1 MGIICCRLSF
11 GQHRPA
17 QQIILDFDTTKKTKF
32 IKNITDVFYFQTRYS
47 SKLNRNFWWLYPNLT
62 SLVHQN
68 KQVYFVK
75 ILKTQ
80 LHPSSGRLETAIE
93 YDCKF
98 CDLVTHGALRSS
110 HELVE
115 KCPCVPDRIG
125 INLKVLVLK
134 ERGKT
139 EYPKKKPLEAR
150 ERTNHNFYPHM
161 ASTQGLEPLG
171 HKGGRRVLS
180 PLRHPCSYLQYK
192 TENPLNNF
200 IPRNELFARSF
211 CALID

>member
-1 MGIICCRLSF
+1 M
-11 GQHRPA
+11 
-17 QQIILDFDTTKKTKF
+17 
-32 IKNITDVFYFQTRYS
+32 FYFQTRYS
-47 SKLNRNFWWLYPNLT
+47 NKLNRKFWWLYPNLT

-80 LHPSSGRLETAIE
+80 LHPSSGILETGIE

-161 ASTQGLEPLG
+161 ASTQGLESGPQGWKL
-171 HKGGRRVLS
+171 RRVPS
-180 PLRHPCSYLQYK
+180 PTRHPSSYLIHDWGCAQQFYPEK
-192 TENPLNNF
+192 WTICKIILCF
-200 IPRNELFARSF
+200 DWLKRNAVSYLYVTAYTCKIWHLCSPNQK
-211 CALID
+211 L

>member
-1 MGIICCRLSF
+1 MQDGCYLLSLKLWIVSLCLVD
-11 GQHRPA
+11 
-17 QQIILDFDTTKKTKF
+17 IILDFDTTKKTKI
-32 IKNITDVFYFQTRYS
+32 IKNITDVFYFQARYS
-47 SKLNRNFWWLYPNLT
+47 GKLSRNFWWLYPNLT

-68 KQVYFVK
+68 NQVYFVK

-80 LHPSSGRLETAIE
+80 LHPSSGRLETGIE

-171 HKGGRRVLS
+171 HKGGRQVLS
-180 PLRHPCSYLQYK
+180 PLRHPCSYL
-192 TENPLNNF
+192 
-200 IPRNELFARSF
+200 
-211 CALID
+211 